1 MEHSSEIFCSAGN
14 FGYPFL
20 VLPQHKISKIH
31 IVEEMGEVSEPFC
44 LQFSELKEVTPK
56 KRDSERSTPLVNS
69 QPQQHHSLI
78 IS

>member
-1 MEHSSEIFCSAGN
+1 MEEMEHSSEIFCSAGN

-69 QPQQHHSLI
+69 QP
-78 IS
+78 